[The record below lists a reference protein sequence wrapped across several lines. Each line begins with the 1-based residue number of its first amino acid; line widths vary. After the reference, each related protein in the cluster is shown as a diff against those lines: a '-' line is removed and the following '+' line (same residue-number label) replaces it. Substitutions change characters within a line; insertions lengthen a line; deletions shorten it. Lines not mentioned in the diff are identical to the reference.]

1 MAEKY
6 SFFNAEMTDDGKYD
20 REYLAEDLAAYFAS
34 FIGNGVYAKDT
45 NSLKVVPVG
54 GMNLAVKAGKGW
66 CNGYYYENDSDLILT
81 VDNASGTLDR
91 IDSVVLRLDFI
102 NRYMRVF
109 VKKGIES
116 SSPSAPALTRTED
129 VYELQLA
136 TVYVK
141 AAIIELKDGNVTDTR
156 FYDSVCGVVKGVVEQ
171 ISTEDLFSQYD
182 DIFNTWFEA
191 AKDVLNTDAAVQLSN
206 RIDDVVD
213 GTTPVAK
220 ATEAVTAQNANTLE
234 TKSLSEIVPNFSSS
248 PVMMPYKWIDGKDV
262 YMCVIILNRANF
274 NEKTSESYYPSWD
287 GTLTKQTVR
296 TLDTKTSILK
306 DGTKILPTTCAMSVS
321 NNGENF
327 RPLASVRPSSDGF
340 DIGWRFDKDK
350 INGGWNISLDIGKFE
365 FDAFSEFTFVI
376 YYTK

>member
-1 MAEKY
+1 
-6 SFFNAEMTDDGKYD
+6 
-20 REYLAEDLAAYFAS
+20 
-34 FIGNGVYAKDT
+34 
-45 NSLKVVPVG
+45 
-54 GMNLAVKAGKGW
+54 
-66 CNGYYYENDSDLILT
+66 
-81 VDNASGTLDR
+81 
-91 IDSVVLRLDFI
+91 
-102 NRYMRVF
+102 
-109 VKKGIES
+109 
-116 SSPSAPALTRTED
+116 
-129 VYELQLA
+129 
-136 TVYVK
+136 
-141 AAIIELKDGNVTDTR
+141 
-156 FYDSVCGVVKGVVEQ
+156 
-171 ISTEDLFSQYD
+171 
-182 DIFNTWFEA
+182 
-191 AKDVLNTDAAVQLSN
+191 
-206 RIDDVVD
+206 
-213 GTTPVAK
+213 
-220 ATEAVTAQNANTLE
+220 
-234 TKSLSEIVPNFSSS
+234 FSSS

>member
-248 PVMMPYKWIDGKDV
+248 PVMMPYKWIDGKDI
-262 YMCVIILNRANF
+262 YMCVITLNRANF
-274 NEKTSESYYPSWD
+274 NEKEYEVYYPSSE
-287 GTLTKQTVR
+287 GTLTKQITR
-296 TLDTKTSILK
+296 EFNTKTSILK

-321 NNGENF
+321 DNGENF
-327 RPLASVRPSSDGF
+327 RPLASVRAGSPGY

-350 INGGWNISLDIGKFE
+350 INSGWNISIDIGKFL
-365 FDAFSEFTFVI
+365 FDAFSEFIFVI